1 MGSTVRN
8 HVWAGRRFCWA
19 GAPGLT
25 APSDAKASK
34 GRRREPKLGRG
45 RGVGLGSPRS
55 LLGPAPPRP
64 QEPGSAFLQL
74 GVSLEQQLQVLFKVL
89 EEYDWS
95 AFAVITSLHPGHAL
109 FLEGVRAVADA
120 SYLGWQLLDVLT
132 LELGPGGT
140 RAHTQ
145 RLLRQLDAP
154 VLVAYCSREE
164 AEVLFEEAAQAGLVG
179 PGHVWL
185 VPSLAL
191 GSTDTPPT
199 AFPVGLIS
207 VVTESWRLSL
217 RQKVRDGVAILAL
230 GAHGY
235 RLQHGTLPAPAG
247 DCRSHPG
254 PVSPARE
261 SFYRWAPA
269 QGMRVEGRE
278 AGVHFRG
285 PGW

>member
-1 MGSTVRN
+1 MTSPQPRLQGFRSRER
-8 HVWAGRRFCWA
+8 WGQGRRA
-19 GAPGLT
+19 RLIP
-25 APSDAKASK
+25 
-34 GRRREPKLGRG
+34 
-45 RGVGLGSPRS
+45 PRPP
-55 LLGPAPPRP
+55 LRPATPRP

-120 SYLGWQLLDVLT
+120 SYLSWRLLDVLT
-132 LELGPGGT
+132 LELGPGGP
-140 RAHTQ
+140 RARTQ
-145 RLLRQLDAP
+145 RLLRQVDAP

-164 AEVLFEEAAQAGLVG
+164 AEVLFAEAAQAGLVG

-185 VPSLAL
+185 VPNLAL
-191 GSTDTPPT
+191 GSTDAPPA

-230 GAHGY
+230 GAHSY
-235 RLQHGTLPAPAG
+235 RRQYGTLPAPAG

-254 PVSPARE
+254 PVSPARQA
-261 SFYRWAPA
+261 FYR
-269 QGMRVEGRE
+269 
-278 AGVHFRG
+278 
-285 PGW
+285 

>member
-1 MGSTVRN
+1 MQRRLRADSGSGS
-8 HVWAGRRFCWA
+8 WG
-19 GAPGLT
+19 GAQGGTRP
-25 APSDAKASK
+25 APL
-34 GRRREPKLGRG
+34 R
-45 RGVGLGSPRS
+45 
-55 LLGPAPPRP
+55 LGPSPPLT

-120 SYLGWQLLDVLT
+120 SYMDWRLLDVLT

-145 RLLRQLDAP
+145 RLLRQVDAP

-185 VPSLAL
+185 VPNLAL
-191 GSTDTPPT
+191 GSTDEPP
-199 AFPVGLIS
+199 AVFPVGPHQRRHR
-207 VVTESWRLSL
+207 E
-217 RQKVRDGVAILAL
+217 LAP
-230 GAHGY
+230 
-235 RLQHGTLPAPAG
+235 QPAPKG
-247 DCRSHPG
+247 PRWRGHPG
-254 PVSPARE
+254 PWRP
-261 SFYRWAPA
+261 
-269 QGMRVEGRE
+269 
-278 AGVHFRG
+278 
-285 PGW
+285 

>member
-1 MGSTVRN
+1 MRQ
-8 HVWAGRRFCWA
+8 W
-19 GAPGLT
+19 
-25 APSDAKASK
+25 
-34 GRRREPKLGRG
+34 RG
-45 RGVGLGSPRS
+45 RGAGLGPPRPRS
-55 LLGPAPPRP
+55 RPPRPRP

-120 SYLGWQLLDVLT
+120 SYLSWRLLDVLT

-140 RAHTQ
+140 RARTQ
-145 RLLRQLDAP
+145 RLLRQIDAP

-164 AEVLFEEAAQAGLVG
+164 AEVLFAEAAQAGLVG

-191 GSTDTPPT
+191 GSTDAPP
-199 AFPVGLIS
+199 AVFPVGLIS

-235 RLQHGTLPAPAG
+235 LRQHGALPAPAG

-254 PVSPARE
+254 PVSSARQA
-261 SFYRWAPA
+261 FYRWAPA
-269 QGMRVEGRE
+269 QAVCVCRGMLQGTWVAVSLDSLATPPTSCVSG
-278 AGVHFRG
+278 AK
-285 PGW
+285 

>member
-1 MGSTVRN
+1 MRQ
-8 HVWAGRRFCWA
+8 
-19 GAPGLT
+19 
-25 APSDAKASK
+25 
-34 GRRREPKLGRG
+34 GRG
-45 RGVGLGSPRS
+45 RGAGLGPPRPRS
-55 LLGPAPPRP
+55 RPPRPRP

-120 SYLGWQLLDVLT
+120 SYLSWRLLDVLT

-140 RAHTQ
+140 RARTQ
-145 RLLRQLDAP
+145 RLLRQIDAP

-164 AEVLFEEAAQAGLVG
+164 AEVLFAEAAQAGLVG

-191 GSTDTPPT
+191 GSTDAPP
-199 AFPVGLIS
+199 AVFPVGLIS

-235 RLQHGTLPAPAG
+235 LRQHGALPAPAG

-254 PVSPARE
+254 PVSSARQA
-261 SFYRWAPA
+261 FYRWAPA
-269 QGMRVEGRE
+269 QAVCVCRGMLQGT
-278 AGVHFRG
+278 
-285 PGW
+285 

>member
-1 MGSTVRN
+1 MGRGSRS
-8 HVWAGRRFCWA
+8 HVGAGRCRGC
-19 GAPGLT
+19 GN
-25 APSDAKASK
+25 PSILCSLGVGTTFRGG
-34 GRRREPKLGRG
+34 GRRGREAEL
-45 RGVGLGSPRS
+45 S
-55 LLGPAPPRP
+55 PPRPASDHAHCPAP

-95 AFAVITSLHPGHAL
+95 AFAVITSLHPGHSL

-120 SYLGWQLLDVLT
+120 SYLSWRLLDVLT
-132 LELGPGGT
+132 LELGPGGP
-140 RAHTQ
+140 RARTQ
-145 RLLRQLDAP
+145 RLLRQVDAP

-164 AEVLFEEAAQAGLVG
+164 AEVLFAEAAQAGLVG

-185 VPSLAL
+185 VPNLAL
-191 GSTDTPPT
+191 GSTDAPPA

-235 RLQHGTLPAPAG
+235 RRQHGILPAPAG
-247 DCRSHPG
+247 DCHSHPG

-261 SFYRWAPA
+261 AFYRWAP
-269 QGMRVEGRE
+269 
-278 AGVHFRG
+278 G
-285 PGW
+285 PGMGWQ